1 MTGRAEPAALR
12 RHRPWTVIVVTSAAA
27 LGAGAVWFALSVAS
41 GLIFHFMPTAPILAA
56 VWTRRAYGPDV
67 PIPWPSLWAH
77 VAGGL
82 VVAAVAGGAI
92 ARVGASLD
100 SELLV
105 GAVLVAGTGL
115 AIWLGRRRGG

>member
-1 MTGRAEPAALR
+1 MTGRLEPSALR
-12 RHRPWTVIVVTSAAA
+12 RRRPRTVIVVTSAAA
-27 LGAGAVWFALSVAS
+27 LGAGALWFALSVAS
-41 GLIFHFMPTAPILAA
+41 GLIFHFMPAAPILAA
-56 VWTRRAYGPDV
+56 VWVRRVYGPDA
-67 PIPWPSLWAH
+67 PIPWPSLWTH

-100 SELLV
+100 GELLV
-105 GAVLVAGTGL
+105 GAVLVVGTGL